1 MSTRSTAARF
11 TALFDNSVL
20 SRLERLRLNPL
31 RRLTVR
37 SRGEHQTGKGGTSTE
52 FSDYRDYVPGD
63 DVKNI
68 DWNIFSRLNRPYIKL
83 YRHEEELH
91 VVLLIDAST
100 SMQFEGK
107 LDMAKQIAG
116 ACGVMGLMGAERVSV
131 YGCHHAGKSPELLPP
146 CTGRVS
152 TKRLLRFI
160 EGIQGGGES
169 PLEAAVDAVLRQHRG
184 RGIVFL
190 LSDFLTLGDLN
201 PALNSLFSA
210 GLEIHGIQILSE
222 PELHPELTGDIRL
235 LDSETGETL
244 DISGAAELFGIYQDQ
259 LAWQEVELAADCQK
273 RCGRFLRVSTSMPI
287 ESILF
292 DTFRRKGWIR

>member
-1 MSTRSTAARF
+1 MSSSNSTRF
-11 TALFDNSVL
+11 TDLFDNSVL

-63 DVKNI
+63 DVKNV

-83 YRHEEELH
+83 YRHEEEMH

-107 LDMAKQIAG
+107 LELAKQLAG
-116 ACGVMGLMGAERVSV
+116 ACGLMGLMNSERVSV
-131 YGCHHAGKSPELLPP
+131 YACHHLGKSPEILPP

-152 TKRLLRFI
+152 LRRVLKFI
-160 EGIQGGGES
+160 ENIQGGGDS
-169 PLEAAVDAVLRQHRG
+169 PLESAVDSVLRTHRG
-184 RGIVFL
+184 RGVAVL
-190 LSDFLTLGDLN
+190 LSDFLTPGDVN
-201 PALNSLFSA
+201 PALNSLYSA
-210 GLEIHGIQILSE
+210 GLEIHAVQILSE
-222 PELHPELTGDIRL
+222 QELHPDLTGDIRL

-244 DISGAAELFGIYQDQ
+244 DISGAAELFGIYQDH
-259 LAWQEVELAADCQK
+259 LAWQELQLTADCQK
-273 RCGRFLRVSTSMPI
+273 RSGRFLRVSTGMPL

>member
-1 MSTRSTAARF
+1 MSSSNSTRF
-11 TALFDNSVL
+11 TDLFDNSVL

-63 DVKNI
+63 DVKNV
-68 DWNIFSRLNRPYIKL
+68 DWNIFSRLNRPYVKL
-83 YRHEEELH
+83 YRHEEEMH

-107 LDMAKQIAG
+107 LELARQLAG
-116 ACGVMGLMGAERVSV
+116 ACGLMGLMNSERVSV
-131 YGCHHAGKSPELLPP
+131 YACHHLGKSPEILSP

-152 TKRLLRFI
+152 LRRVFKFI
-160 EGIQGGGES
+160 EGIQGGGDS
-169 PLEAAVDAVLRQHRG
+169 PLEAAVDSVLRTHRG
-184 RGIVFL
+184 RGVVVL
-190 LSDFLTLGDLN
+190 LSDFLTPGDVN
-201 PALNSLFSA
+201 PALNSLYSA
-210 GLEIHGIQILSE
+210 GLEIHAVQILSE
-222 PELHPELTGDIRL
+222 QELHPDLTGDIRL
-235 LDSETGETL
+235 FDSETGETL
-244 DISGAAELFGIYQDQ
+244 DISGAAELFGIYQDH
-259 LAWQEVELAADCQK
+259 LVWQEQQLTADCQK
-273 RCGRFLRVSTSMPI
+273 RSGRFLRVSTGMPL

>member
-1 MSTRSTAARF
+1 MSLNSNATRF

-52 FSDYRDYVPGD
+52 FCDYRDYVAGD
-63 DVKNI
+63 DVKNV
-68 DWNIFSRLNRPYIKL
+68 DWNIFSRLNRPYVKL
-83 YRHEEELH
+83 YRHEEEMH
-91 VVLLIDAST
+91 VVLLIDASS
-100 SMQFEGK
+100 SMRFEGK
-107 LDMAKQIAG
+107 LELAKQLAG
-116 ACGVMGLMGAERVSV
+116 ACGLMGLMNSERVSA
-131 YGCHHAGKSPELLPP
+131 YACHHAGKAPVLMPP
-146 CTGRVS
+146 CTGRAS
-152 TKRLLRFI
+152 LKRMFRFL
-160 EGIQGGGES
+160 EEIQGGGDT

-184 RGIVFL
+184 RGIVVL
-190 LSDFLTLGDLN
+190 LSDFLTFGDLN

-210 GLEIHGIQILSE
+210 GLEIHAIQMLSDLE
-222 PELHPELTGDIRL
+222 MQPDLSGDIRL

-244 DISGAAELFGIYQDQ
+244 DISGAAELFGLYQDQ
-259 LAWQEVELAADCQK
+259 LAYQELELAASCQK
-273 RCGRFLRVSTSMPI
+273 RSGRFLRVSTSTPL

>member
-1 MSTRSTAARF
+1 MSSSNSTRF
-11 TALFDNSVL
+11 TDLFDNSVL

-63 DVKNI
+63 DVKNV
-68 DWNIFSRLNRPYIKL
+68 DWNIFSRLNRPYVKL
-83 YRHEEELH
+83 YRHEEEMH

-107 LDMAKQIAG
+107 LELAKQLAG
-116 ACGVMGLMGAERVSV
+116 ACGLMGLMNSERVSV
-131 YGCHHAGKSPELLPP
+131 YACHHLGKSPEILPP

-152 TKRLLRFI
+152 LRRVFKFI
-160 EGIQGGGES
+160 ENIQGGGDS
-169 PLEAAVDAVLRQHRG
+169 PLEAAVDSVLRTHRG
-184 RGIVFL
+184 RGVVVL
-190 LSDFLTLGDLN
+190 LSDFLTPGDVN
-201 PALNSLFSA
+201 PALNSLYSA
-210 GLEIHGIQILSE
+210 GLEIHAVQILSE
-222 PELHPELTGDIRL
+222 QELHPDLTGDIRL
-235 LDSETGETL
+235 FDSETGETL
-244 DISGAAELFGIYQDQ
+244 DISGAAELFGIYQDH
-259 LAWQEVELAADCQK
+259 LVWQEQQLTADCQK
-273 RCGRFLRVSTSMPI
+273 RSGRFLRVSTGMPL

>member
-1 MSTRSTAARF
+1 MSSSNSTRF
-11 TALFDNSVL
+11 TDLFDNSVL

-63 DVKNI
+63 DVKNV

-83 YRHEEELH
+83 YRHEEEMH

-107 LDMAKQIAG
+107 LELAKQLAG
-116 ACGVMGLMGAERVSV
+116 ACGLMGLMNSERVSV
-131 YGCHHAGKSPELLPP
+131 YACHHLGKSPEILPP

-152 TKRLLRFI
+152 LRRVFKFI
-160 EGIQGGGES
+160 EDIQGGGDS
-169 PLEAAVDAVLRQHRG
+169 PLEAAVDSVLRTHRG
-184 RGIVFL
+184 RGVVVL
-190 LSDFLTLGDLN
+190 LSDFLTLGDVN
-201 PALNSLFSA
+201 PPLNSLYSA
-210 GLEIHGIQILSE
+210 GLEIHAVQILSE
-222 PELHPELTGDIRL
+222 HELHPDLTGDIRL

-244 DISGAAELFGIYQDQ
+244 DISGAAELFGIYQDH
-259 LAWQEVELAADCQK
+259 LAWQELQLTADCQK
-273 RCGRFLRVSTSMPI
+273 RSGRFLRVSTGMPL

>member
-1 MSTRSTAARF
+1 MSSSNSTRF
-11 TALFDNSVL
+11 TDLFDNSVL
-20 SRLERLRLNPL
+20 SKLERLRLNPL

-63 DVKNI
+63 DVKNV

-83 YRHEEELH
+83 YRHEEEMH

-107 LDMAKQIAG
+107 LELAKQLAG
-116 ACGVMGLMGAERVSV
+116 ACGLMGLMNSERVSV
-131 YGCHHAGKSPELLPP
+131 YACHHLGKSPEILPP

-152 TKRLLRFI
+152 LRRVFKFI
-160 EGIQGGGES
+160 ENIQGGGDS
-169 PLEAAVDAVLRQHRG
+169 PLEAAVDSVLRTHRG
-184 RGIVFL
+184 RGVVVL
-190 LSDFLTLGDLN
+190 LSDFLTLGDVN
-201 PALNSLFSA
+201 PPLNSLYSA
-210 GLEIHGIQILSE
+210 GLEIHAVQILSE
-222 PELHPELTGDIRL
+222 HELHPDLTGDIRL

-244 DISGAAELFGIYQDQ
+244 DISGAAELFGIYQDH
-259 LAWQEVELAADCQK
+259 LAWQELQLTADCQK
-273 RCGRFLRVSTSMPI
+273 RSGRFLRVSTGMSL